1 MDQQTVLI
9 QVQDIFRTVFE
20 DSRMVIT
27 AETAPADIH
36 NWDSLTHVLLIS
48 KIEKSFGVKFSL
60 DDMLAFENVG
70 DICKGI
76 IGKKPFISQ
85 Q

>member
-1 MDQQTVLI
+1 MDQQSVLL

-20 DSRMVIT
+20 DDRLVIST
-27 AETAPADIH
+27 ETTPADIH
-36 NWDSLTHVLLIS
+36 HWDSLTHVLLIS
-48 KIEKSFGVKFSL
+48 KIEKFFGIKFSL

-76 IGKKPFISQ
+76 IVKKTA
-85 Q
+85 